1 MNERT
6 PGKRIAITGAT
17 GLIGATLAAD
27 LAADGAEVM
36 GITRRPTTASDVG
49 WDVEAGSIDAARL
62 EGLDAVVH
70 LAGEPIGAAR
80 WTRATR
86 DRIMRSRRDGT
97 NLIATTLAKLD
108 EPPGVLVSGSAVGYY
123 GDHGAEVI
131 DESTPAGDDFLA
143 QVCAAWESAAG
154 PARHAGIRVVHPRT
168 GVVIA
173 REGALI
179 DKVELPFRLGVGGR
193 VGSGHQFVPWISLAD
208 QVAALRFLI
217 DRELEG
223 PVNLVAPQQ
232 IDNRE
237 LTRALGKV
245 LRRPT
250 LVPIPV
256 MAIRALYGQM
266 GVTLATT
273 SQRVVP
279 GVLGDAGF
287 SFSHTDI
294 HAALSEALGR

>member
-1 MNERT
+1 MNERA

-17 GLIGATLAAD
+17 GLIGAALAAD
-27 LAADGAEVM
+27 LAADGVEVIS
-36 GITRRPTTASDVG
+36 ITRRPTAASDVG
-49 WDVEAGSIDAARL
+49 WDVEAGSIDAGRL

-97 NLIATTLAKLD
+97 NLIATTLARLD
-108 EPPGVLVSGSAVGYY
+108 QPPGVLVSGSAVGYY
-123 GDHGAEVI
+123 GDHGDEPI

-143 QVCAAWESAAG
+143 QVCAAWESAAD
-154 PARHAGIRVVHPRT
+154 PARLAGIRVVHPRT

-193 VGSGHQFVPWISLAD
+193 VGSGRQFVPWISLAD

-232 IDNRE
+232 IDNRA

-266 GVTLATT
+266 GVVLATT

-279 GVLGDAGF
+279 GVLGDADF
-287 SFSHTDI
+287 NFTHNEI
-294 HAALSEALGR
+294 QPALAEALGR